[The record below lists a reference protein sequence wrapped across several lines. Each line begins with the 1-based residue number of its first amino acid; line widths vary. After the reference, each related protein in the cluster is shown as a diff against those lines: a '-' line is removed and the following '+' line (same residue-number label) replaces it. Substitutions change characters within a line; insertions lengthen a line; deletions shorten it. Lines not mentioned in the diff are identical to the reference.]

1 MGGVITRYV
10 RGLKVGKLKTL
21 DDATFQGA
29 LDTAKPLLVDF
40 GASWCGPCWLLEPVL
55 EELAEEYGAQVK
67 VMKADFDASHR
78 TATEL
83 GVRSLPTVVFFKN
96 GREVD
101 RLVGAL
107 PKAALA
113 EHIDALLE
121 VQPV

>member
-1 MGGVITRYV
+1 
-10 RGLKVGKLKTL
+10 
-21 DDATFQGA
+21 
-29 LDTAKPLLVDF
+29 
-40 GASWCGPCWLLEPVL
+40 
-55 EELAEEYGAQVK
+55 
-67 VMKADFDASHR
+67 MKADFDASHR